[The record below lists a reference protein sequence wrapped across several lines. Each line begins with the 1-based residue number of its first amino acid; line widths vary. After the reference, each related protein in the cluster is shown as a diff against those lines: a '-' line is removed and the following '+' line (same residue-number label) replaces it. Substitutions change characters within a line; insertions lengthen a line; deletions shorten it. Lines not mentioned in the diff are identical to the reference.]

1 MHKPKGKT
9 KVGKKRHSG
18 KAHIVPAHAMGKTL
32 HHKVSRKR
40 VRKGK

>member
-1 MHKPKGKT
+1 MKRH
-9 KVGKKRHSG
+9 KVGKRKHSG